1 VLRRIIISSL
11 FFTIAALSLLVYSLF
26 NKPSKT
32 AYQIPV
38 PIIAS
43 PTPFDP
49 FPYNPPAITR
59 SRSYRTIL
67 VGDSMV
73 AALGLNAEPLRQ
85 ALLLYYP
92 DHEFVNYNYG
102 FPSTNIL
109 SLPDRLSI
117 ETTSQGRN
125 YQSILSQGFDLIIIE
140 SFAYN
145 PLSEMSLLDG
155 LEKQNEV
162 LENTVLELIR
172 KHPESAIAFLTT
184 IAPNKD
190 LFVKNVYD
198 LSDAE
203 RLLWVEERVAYI
215 KNHIRFAKDK
225 NIPLID
231 VYKQSLTETGDGDI
245 KYINPDDN
253 IHPSNEG
260 VDLIVKTIAQFIYDN
275 QIFPE

>member
-1 VLRRIIISSL
+1 VLRKTIVSSFL
-11 FFTIAALSLLVYSLF
+11 FIAAILFLLVYSSLG
-26 NKPSKT
+26 KPSNT
-32 AYQIPV
+32 SYQIPIPTV
-38 PIIAS
+38 AT

-49 FPYNPPAITR
+49 FPYSSPEIPR
-59 SRSYRTIL
+59 SQSYRTLL

-73 AALGLNAEPLRQ
+73 AAFGLNAEPLRQ
-85 ALLLYYP
+85 ALLSYYP
-92 DHEFVNYNYG
+92 DNEFVNYNYG

-109 SLPDRLSI
+109 SLPERLTT
-117 ETTSQGRN
+117 ETVSLGHS

-145 PLSEMSLLDG
+145 PLSEMSLLGG

-162 LENTVLELIR
+162 LEIVVLELI
-172 KHPESAIAFLTT
+172 KKQPETVIAFMTP
-184 IAPNKD
+184 IAPNKTS
-190 LFVKNVYD
+190 FAKNVYD
-198 LSDAE
+198 LSSAE

-215 KNHIRFAKDK
+215 NNHIKFAKDN

-231 VYKQSLTETGDGDI
+231 VYEKSLTDNGDGDV

-260 VDLIVKTIAQFIYDN
+260 IDLMAKTIAQFIFEH
-275 QIFPE
+275 QIFPK